1 MKNKLS
7 LAILLH
13 LLAAV
18 VMLHGAEK
26 LHAMTADLTPE
37 QIFQR
42 AREAMDTMSYSAV
55 RYEEG
60 DRTKVKNHTVQYQF
74 PDGVVCRRVE
84 VFGDYGSVALT
95 NRQGEFELFPE
106 QKIAFKRNET
116 EEDKYFDLLSNAT
129 FSARDVIFHDHPCY
143 YLTAKTHPS
152 TEQLEKLSQMSRE
165 LVPGG
170 IARKQLAQQL
180 QRVEVFYVG
189 KENFFIYRHDVFSNA
204 GKLVASY
211 PWDEVDFE
219 PNVEEKL
226 FELPKDY
233 SVEVTD
239 GLVDFA
245 KREGNVRLERI
256 ERAREQRKQSSVR
269 QQPPFWQGFPWLKVT
284 EYLAWAFA
292 VGSIGMLLG
301 MKFWPVIRKTRKRN

>member
-18 VMLHGAEK
+18 VLLHGAEK

-74 PDGVVCRRVE
+74 PDGAVCRRVE

-269 QQPPFWQGFPWLKVT
+269 Q
-284 EYLAWAFA
+284 
-292 VGSIGMLLG
+292 
-301 MKFWPVIRKTRKRN
+301 